1 MSNTFVFGNFTVT
14 DGEIV
19 KSPKAQHAVYTTTL
33 HMEEDTDGI
42 PALIRVFAP
51 VGYATLK
58 DDTTIF
64 LYGKLIACTKG
75 PFLIECLN
83 MFPYPGEPADEIHG
97 QVPSFTPRISV
108 LGHTSGTLEETYT
121 KHHEFKL
128 LSSAWVRDK
137 LQATAFMGRFDNTP
151 RWKKVP
157 SLKDGSA
164 IFITGPIIMRHET
177 TNIALIR
184 IEDVVYNPGSRPNGS
199 SVQGDKSN
207 NQSATRIRPSA
218 KSGWGKE
225 VNTQAGAPAT
235 SKTQKATA
243 GIGTQM
249 ETENIKENRPEK
261 QPQSQNTPEPRS
273 VSRAHGNQM
282 VEGETP
288 VNPSMESQS
297 PSESPTLEASSQP
310 HVSAVPLSES
320 AQANVVEATQRVPAK
335 RGRKPAAKKQ
345 PQTPSDPEARHS
357 KRIRTRKTADSTSET
372 SELNDN
378 GPEVDNSGAI

>member
-33 HMEEDTDGI
+33 HMEEDIDGI

-51 VGYATLK
+51 VGYATLR

-64 LYGKLIACTKG
+64 LYGKLIACTKE

-97 QVPSFTPRISV
+97 QVPSFTPHISV

-137 LQATAFMGRFDNTP
+137 LQATAFMGWFDNTP

-164 IFITGPIIMRHET
+164 MT
-177 TNIALIR
+177 TNIVLIR
-184 IEDVVYNPGSRPNGS
+184 IEDVVFNPGSRPDGS
-199 SVQGDKSN
+199 SVQGDKSKK
-207 NQSATRIRPSA
+207 QSATRIRPSA

-243 GIGTQM
+243 SIGTQM

-273 VSRAHGNQM
+273 ISRAHGNQM
-282 VEGETP
+282 IEGETP
-288 VNPSMESQS
+288 VNPFAERVRHLKPQVNRH
-297 PSESPTLEASSQP
+297 A
-310 HVSAVPLSES
+310 SAVPLSES
-320 AQANVVEATQRVPAK
+320 AQANIVEATQRVPAK
-335 RGRKPAAKKQ
+335 RGCKPAAKKQ